1 MTRIQL
7 VIVVALV
14 AVIAAIAGPRAL
26 KMQRISRAERDTLI
40 IADAFIRYRVDTD
53 GQECQK
59 IDDLLEKPGGVPGW
73 MGPYVSRK
81 LIQNNP
87 WGGKYGVD
95 FEKQRVVIPEEDPAP
110 DEYESGSSKEI
121 SFSYAKEMN
130 LE

>member
-26 KMQRISRAERDTLI
+26 KMQRISRAERDVLV

-59 IDDLLEKPGGVPGW
+59 IDGLLEDPGVPGW

-87 WGGKYGVD
+87 WGGKYGVE
-95 FEKQRVVIPEEDPAP
+95 FEKQRVVIPGGDPAP
-110 DEYESGSSKEI
+110 DEYESGGSKEI

>member
-7 VIVVALV
+7 VFVVALV
-14 AVIAAIAGPRAL
+14 AIIAAIAGPRAL
-26 KMQRISRAERDTLI
+26 KMQRISRAERDVLI

-59 IDDLLEKPGGVPGW
+59 IDDLLEDPGVPGW
-73 MGPYVSRK
+73 MGPYISGK
-81 LIQNNP
+81 IIQSNP
-87 WGGKYGVD
+87 WGGKYGVE
-95 FEKQRVVIPEEDPAP
+95 FGEQRVVIPEGDPAP
-110 DEYESGSSKEI
+110 DEYESGGSKEI